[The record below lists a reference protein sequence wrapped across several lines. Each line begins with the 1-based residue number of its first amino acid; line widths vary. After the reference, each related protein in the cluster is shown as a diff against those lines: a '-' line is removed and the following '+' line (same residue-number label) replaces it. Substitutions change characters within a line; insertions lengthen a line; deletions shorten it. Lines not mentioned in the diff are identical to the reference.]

1 MFSKFDE
8 EAQKVMVEAKRE
20 MQALKHPYV
29 GSEHLMLAILKGNN
43 DVSKKLK
50 TFGIDYKKFKNEI
63 INIIGEG
70 STESDWFLYTP
81 LLKRTLESA
90 VNDAK
95 EVDGVVTISNL
106 FYSITSIYYS
116 LLSFNLKSMSINP
129 ASSSIW
135 SAILF
140 PSGVPPS

>member
-95 EVDGVVTISNL
+95 EVDGVGTIYLNPLINHTYLKYL
-106 FYSITSIYYS
+106 FLSHI
-116 LLSFNLKSMSINP
+116 LLCYNIC
-129 ASSSIW
+129 AY
-135 SAILF
+135 
-140 PSGVPPS
+140 VR

>member
-50 TFGIDYKKFKNEI
+50 MR
-63 INIIGEG
+63 
-70 STESDWFLYTP
+70 L
-81 LLKRTLESA
+81 
-90 VNDAK
+90 
-95 EVDGVVTISNL
+95 
-106 FYSITSIYYS
+106 
-116 LLSFNLKSMSINP
+116 
-129 ASSSIW
+129 
-135 SAILF
+135 
-140 PSGVPPS
+140 